1 MSSSSPINPDQAE
14 LDTLIEQRKQLE
26 QTIANQPHRRHQ
38 LAKQLH
44 QIITRIEQLQGQSFL
59 F

>member
-1 MSSSSPINPDQAE
+1 MSSSTPLNPDQAE
-14 LDTLIEQRKQLE
+14 LDTLIEQRKALE
-26 QTIANQPHRRHQ
+26 QTIAAQPQRRRQ